1 MEESNLEAAAEFDK
15 NGDHEQALV
24 YYMKALEE
32 RKAALGEKHPDVAA
46 LYATTGRVLNDQGSY
61 DMAVSYYEKAL
72 EIRRAVYKAY
82 YPQTAAVCETIGS
95 ILGGKGAYDE
105 ALAYYENSI
114 DASERAYGK
123 YHPSLIALHEKIE
136 KILTAKGDEEN
147 ARAHH
152 ERAHKLE
159 MIRRGLDVPDEVM
172 ERMMQ
177 QMQEERERF
186 ALLQETKEP
195 AVSHLIYNNCKI
207 KLTEKT
213 TIGRD
218 SDNDVIID
226 DKFVSRHHCII
237 QKIKYAY
244 FLKDTD
250 STNGTFLNGGCIPQ
264 DKYVRLNHGDTIRL
278 GPCTT
283 LEIR

>member
-1 MEESNLEAAAEFDK
+1 MEKSDLETAAEFDK

-24 YYMKALEE
+24 YYMKALDE
-32 RKAALGEKHPDVAA
+32 RKATLGEKHPDVAA
-46 LYATTGRVLNDQGSY
+46 LYTTIGRALNDQEDY
-61 DMAVSYYEKAL
+61 DNAVSYYEKAL

-95 ILGGKGAYDE
+95 ILEDTGECDG
-105 ALAYYENSI
+105 ALAYYENAL

-123 YHPSLIALHEKIE
+123 YHPCLIALHEKIE

-159 MIRRGLDVPDEVM
+159 MIRRGLDVPDKV
-172 ERMMQ
+172 RDQ
-177 QMQEERERF
+177 I
-186 ALLQETKEP
+186 LLDDDEQAAPLHEIKEND
-195 AVSHLIYNNCKI
+195 VSYLQYNNCKI
-207 KLTEKT
+207 ELTEKI

-218 SDNDVIID
+218 SDNNMVVD

-237 QKIKYAY
+237 Q
-244 FLKDTD
+244 
-250 STNGTFLNGGCIPQ
+250 
-264 DKYVRLNHGDTIRL
+264 
-278 GPCTT
+278 
-283 LEIR
+283 

>member
-24 YYMKALEE
+24 YYMKALDE
-32 RKAALGEKHPDVAA
+32 RKATLGEVHPDVAA
-46 LYATTGRVLNDQGSY
+46 LYTTIGRALNDQEDY
-61 DMAVSYYEKAL
+61 DNAVSYYEKAL

-95 ILGGKGAYDE
+95 ILEDTGECDG
-105 ALAYYENSI
+105 ALAYYENAL

-159 MIRRGLDVPDEVM
+159 MIRRGLDVPDKV
-172 ERMMQ
+172 
-177 QMQEERERF
+177 REQI
-186 ALLQETKEP
+186 LLDENELLVPLHDIKEKDVP
-195 AVSHLIYNNCKI
+195 YLQYNNCKI

-218 SDNDVIID
+218 SDNYLVVD
-226 DKFVSRHHCII
+226 DKFVSRHHCFI
-237 QKIKYAY
+237 QKIWNAY

-250 STNGTFLNGGCIPQ
+250 STNGTFVNGRRVPQ
-264 DKYVRLNHGDTIRL
+264 DKYVRLDRGDTIRL
-278 GPCTT
+278 GPCATI
-283 LEIR
+283 EIR